1 MPLAE
6 ALLVKPIVEGAE
18 GSYLPN
24 CQTNLAF
31 LKQVVRRSELIL
43 LVNVARFWPNFDRI
57 WKKFEDPFKILN
69 LLWKKVLRQLFKVE
83 VRNV

>member
-1 MPLAE
+1 MSSSEEGDEGGHWPNCQTNLVLVHHELSLLFCHFINTTAYHHMPLAE

-31 LKQVVRRSELIL
+31 LKQVVRR
-43 LVNVARFWPNFDRI
+43 
-57 WKKFEDPFKILN
+57 
-69 LLWKKVLRQLFKVE
+69 
-83 VRNV
+83 